1 MDWAEM
7 TADEFEAL
15 PQAKKPQPPSE
26 WDPIM
31 ASLEAGR
38 PVRIPVV
45 DEADTKKKRL
55 SVGRRAAMRGF
66 EVEIRYGDGVMAVR
80 RGADREK
87 LRAGR
92 LPKLVAEK
100 AHELVDVARERLGP
114 DDEPQDHAVPEIT
127 EVSSDVA
134 PRDDGLTVDPLLTEG
149 PFGDAPM
156 TSSEAAAPRPPA
168 RRRKAVAS

>member
-1 MDWAEM
+1 MNWTEI

-15 PQAKKPQPPSE
+15 PETAKPRAASA

-31 ASLEAGR
+31 ERLEDGT
-38 PVRIPVV
+38 PVRIPV
-45 DEADTKKKRL
+45 ADAADQKKKRL

-66 EVEIRYGDGVMAVR
+66 EVEIRYEAGAMAVR

-92 LPKLVAEK
+92 LPKIVAAK
-100 AHELVDVARERLGP
+100 AHELVDTARERLGRN
-114 DDEPQDHAVPEIT
+114 DEPHDEAVPEIT
-127 EVSSDVA
+127 EATS
-134 PRDDGLTVDPLLTEG
+134 DDGLTVDHALTDG

-156 TSSEAAAPRPPA
+156 APPEPPKPAATQPS
-168 RRRKAVAS
+168 RRRTAPPS